1 MKKKII
7 TYALFIIVITL
18 IQTNIIDAISI
29 LGVKPNLLIV
39 FVIVVGLTN
48 GSETGAFVGFVA
60 GLVMDSFSP
69 TPVGI
74 YAIIGMY
81 LGVIAGISNRSFFRD
96 NYILT
101 MVFAFIYSVAFET
114 IVYVFV
120 MSGQYWQ
127 DGIGSVFINLLYS
140 YKNFILLEAAYNM
153 PFALILHLLSF
164 KFLVGLDKEG
174 RRLKYRRGY

>member
-7 TYALFIIVITL
+7 TYALFILIITL
-18 IQTNIIDAISI
+18 IQTNIIESISI
-29 LGVKPNLLIV
+29 LGVKPNLFIV
-39 FVIVVGLTN
+39 FIIVVGLTN
-48 GSETGAFVGFVA
+48 GSGTGAFVGFA
-60 GLVMDSFSP
+60 TGLVMDSFSP

-74 YAIIGMY
+74 YALLGMY
-81 LGVIAGISNRSFFRD
+81 LGVISGISNRSFFRD

-101 MVFAFIYSVAFET
+101 MVFAFIYSLAFESV
-114 IVYVFV
+114 VYILV

-127 DGIGSVFINLLYS
+127 EGIGSVFVNLLYS
-140 YKNFILLEAAYNM
+140 LKNFILIEALYNM
-153 PFALILHLLSF
+153 PFALVLHILSF

>member
-1 MKKKII
+1 MKKKIFI
-7 TYALFIIVITL
+7 YALFILLITL

-48 GSETGAFVGFVA
+48 GSQTGTIVGFMV
-60 GLVMDSFSP
+60 GLVMDSYSP
-69 TPVGI
+69 TPVGV
-74 YAIIGMY
+74 YALMGMY
-81 LGVIAGISNRSFFRD
+81 LGLVSGISNRSFFRD

-101 MVFAFIYSVAFET
+101 MVFVFLYTLAFET
-114 IVYVFV
+114 VIFIFV
-120 MSGQYWQ
+120 LSAEYWQ
-127 DGIGSVFINLLYS
+127 QGIGSVFINLLYS

-153 PFALILHLLSF
+153 PFAIVLHLLSF
-164 KFLVGLDKEG
+164 RFLVGLDKGG